1 MKRNRTIGTGILV
14 LAVFI
19 LNTIVR
25 YIPAE
30 MFGSGLDPYLAAAI
44 LQFFIFAF
52 PSLIYLKLRPECDVK
67 RIRLRLPKSRHI
79 VFMVSVFFAMVS
91 GSALINYFMSSLIGS
106 DYSSSSAS
114 YMSIVAGGGVSG
126 GIYAVLAF
134 ALIPALCE
142 EFLFRGIVAAE
153 YECSGIPSAVFFSTV
168 LFAMSHLSFM
178 RLPVYL
184 FSGLMLVFALYVTR
198 SVIATMIIH
207 ASFNTCALFFEELVY
222 RVVNRQ
228 GIVLFLFAL
237 AVVFLLSLVF
247 AFGEGE
253 KIYSYYG
260 VLNIES
266 PHVPSKKERLSFVE
280 ALISPPFIAVT
291 VFYIIMGAIS

>member
-1 MKRNRTIGTGILV
+1 MKRNRTIGAGILV

-19 LNTIVR
+19 LNALLR
-25 YIPAE
+25 FIPAE
-30 MFGSGLDPYLAAAI
+30 VFGAEVNPYLTAAI
-44 LQFFIFAF
+44 LQLFVFAV

-106 DYSSSSAS
+106 GYSSTSAS
-114 YMSIVAGGGVSG
+114 YVSLTAGGGVSG
-126 GIYAVLAF
+126 GIYAILAF
-134 ALIPALCE
+134 ALIPAVCE
-142 EFLFRGIVAAE
+142 EFLFRGIVTAE
-153 YECSGIPSAVFFSTV
+153 YECAGIPSAVFFSTV
-168 LFAMSHLSFM
+168 LFAMSHFSFM
-178 RLPVYL
+178 RAPVYL

-198 SVIATMIIH
+198 SVLATMIVH
-207 ASFNTCALFFEELVY
+207 AAFNTCALFFEEMVY

-228 GIVLFLFAL
+228 GIVLFLFGM
-237 AVVFLLSLVF
+237 AVIFLLALIF
-247 AFGEGE
+247 AFGEAE

-266 PHVPSKKERLSFVE
+266 PPVPSKKERIGFVE